1 MFANKH
7 AKILIALVCAVLG
20 FMLATQFKTTERQKT
35 INIQRAEDLSDRLK
49 AVEKERDELSKE
61 MEKLQAKAGDEVV
74 AREIVRLKAFAGDF
88 EMHGRVSN
96 WFWMTVRLPANLEK
110 ILTCILFMMMIY

>member
-35 INIQRAEDLSDRLK
+35 NNIQRAEDLSERLK
-49 AVEKERDELSKE
+49 PVEKERQE
-61 MEKLQAKAGDEVV
+61 
-74 AREIVRLKAFAGDF
+74 
-88 EMHGRVSN
+88 
-96 WFWMTVRLPANLEK
+96 
-110 ILTCILFMMMIY
+110 

>member
-61 MEKLQAKAGDEVV
+61 MEKLQAKADGNIVAVKYKEQYGLAFHPELDEND
-74 AREIVRLKAFAGDF
+74 EIHKVFLKMC
-88 EMHGRVSN
+88 ER
-96 WFWMTVRLPANLEK
+96 
-110 ILTCILFMMMIY
+110 